1 MMISIKRIKKPQKPA
16 GGVSFGWESGTERNP
31 KAEKTRL
38 WTLWALA
45 LLLMVSFGGVVLSL
59 LSVSC
64 NVPVLLIWCALCLGI
79 AFFSYNKPRLRRG
92 ISLAAVLLTTAAL
105 LLGGALF
112 RDGLAVIL
120 NGLKDLWG
128 TAFRLIY
135 LRTAVS
141 GLYGESLAVTV
152 FLLPVIMVMSVLTA
166 HTVLNRGRLM
176 LFLALLF
183 LFVLLIPAVV
193 SPSWIWYSLLSLALF
208 LLFMAGISGIAA
220 GKSGGGALLFSG
232 GIAAVIVM
240 ALCLLPLTGVFT
252 NGYDKPEICSA
263 VEEQLISFGEDLRWR
278 DDQTNNL
285 PQGRL
290 NQTAPLERKD
300 EPALEVTMSAP
311 CSLYLRGYVG
321 SVYTSEGWEP
331 VDRAALYA
339 YADTFYWLHNNGFYG
354 MSQLSSA
361 ADAAGKER
369 EEIAVTVRNLH
380 AGNRYIYSPYEYAD
394 GATGKAASRIG
405 DEAPCPADYDDFEN
419 VTYTIIS
426 NQVKTAGELG
436 QSLKEQAA
444 AGNEETLFYLENE
457 GAYRSFVYDTYLTI
471 PEDTL
476 SVLKTHLGEA
486 DLSSG
491 HADYN
496 SAMQAILNELLTNV
510 TYNED
515 VSAPKDGTDFCR
527 NFLENSGEGYSVHYA
542 TAAALMFRY
551 YGIPSRYVEGYIIT
565 PADAA
570 GAGEGEPITV
580 TGENAHAWVEYYRDG
595 VGWIPFEV
603 TPPYLFVMERPDQ
616 MKEQI
621 SDTLDSQSNQQG
633 MVQMEQD
640 NYEDIEEDEDQ
651 SDPGKSGFS
660 PVWIAVFA
668 GVFIFLLL
676 AAFFVLWLRRRKVM
690 QKRRRELAEADDRQA
705 VNLLFCDT
713 LNLLGAGGLKRKN
726 GSLEDMESEL
736 EELGG
741 EGLSLRYG
749 MAVRLHREAVFS
761 DHSVSPLR
769 RHVFALLREEA
780 KTFAKKH
787 SRYVKRWVDRYIRHL
802 Y

>member
-1 MMISIKRIKKPQKPA
+1 
-16 GGVSFGWESGTERNP
+16 
-31 KAEKTRL
+31 
-38 WTLWALA
+38 
-45 LLLMVSFGGVVLSL
+45 
-59 LSVSC
+59 
-64 NVPVLLIWCALCLGI
+64 
-79 AFFSYNKPRLRRG
+79 
-92 ISLAAVLLTTAAL
+92 
-105 LLGGALF
+105 
-112 RDGLAVIL
+112 
-120 NGLKDLWG
+120 
-128 TAFRLIY
+128 
-135 LRTAVS
+135 
-141 GLYGESLAVTV
+141 
-152 FLLPVIMVMSVLTA
+152 
-166 HTVLNRGRLM
+166 
-176 LFLALLF
+176 
-183 LFVLLIPAVV
+183 
-193 SPSWIWYSLLSLALF
+193 
-208 LLFMAGISGIAA
+208 
-220 GKSGGGALLFSG
+220 
-232 GIAAVIVM
+232 
-240 ALCLLPLTGVFT
+240 
-252 NGYDKPEICSA
+252 
-263 VEEQLISFGEDLRWR
+263 
-278 DDQTNNL
+278 
-285 PQGRL
+285 
-290 NQTAPLERKD
+290 
-300 EPALEVTMSAP
+300 
-311 CSLYLRGYVG
+311 
-321 SVYTSEGWEP
+321 
-331 VDRAALYA
+331 
-339 YADTFYWLHNNGFYG
+339 
-354 MSQLSSA
+354 
-361 ADAAGKER
+361 
-369 EEIAVTVRNLH
+369 
-380 AGNRYIYSPYEYAD
+380 
-394 GATGKAASRIG
+394 
-405 DEAPCPADYDDFEN
+405 
-419 VTYTIIS
+419 
-426 NQVKTAGELG
+426 
-436 QSLKEQAA
+436 
-444 AGNEETLFYLENE
+444 
-457 GAYRSFVYDTYLTI
+457 
-471 PEDTL
+471 
-476 SVLKTHLGEA
+476 
-486 DLSSG
+486 
-491 HADYN
+491 
-496 SAMQAILNELLTNV
+496 MQAILNELLTNV